1 MRALWDMRLNFGK
14 RERERKC
21 YTLGIIA
28 IRKRRIKR
36 KHDAI
41 AVLLAY
47 KAHRTGKGE
56 TVEAMTDAAKAKRAE
71 YMREWRARNPE
82 KVQEANR
89 RYWQRK
95 ADKEQGEE
103 WQQQS
108 EKTSA

>member
-1 MRALWDMRLNFGK
+1 
-14 RERERKC
+14 
-21 YTLGIIA
+21 
-28 IRKRRIKR
+28 
-36 KHDAI
+36 
-41 AVLLAY
+41 
-47 KAHRTGKGE
+47 
-56 TVEAMTDAAKAKRAE
+56 MTDAAKAKRAE